1 MTSYQRK
8 ALAAQERRDD
18 ARAETRLALGKNAKN
33 YAGNAPAFIGDRAVF
48 NARELG
54 WNTRMRRGTVE
65 RKKGG
70 GLRFLPFRD
79 SDPPVR
85 APSRGYGPAIG
96 DALVGDAL
104 VSVSL
109 VNRAASMP
117 RPEAT

>member
-1 MTSYQRK
+1 MTPFQRK

-48 NARELG
+48 VAREMG

-79 SDPPVR
+79 SDPVRR
-85 APSRGYGPAIG
+85 APSRGYGGDVG
-96 DALVGDAL
+96 DALVGEKL

-117 RPEAT
+117 RSEQA